1 MQPACGRKT
10 ERRGRSSS
18 MRRAPPL
25 GGSVAAHEGT
35 RRRRRRAS
43 DAPTTPATGAVFR
56 SHGRQSVVFVHTRGP
71 ASVATKDMPDETNL
85 YEQAVVN
92 RARDRGHGI
101 IPDLYSASPA
111 APPRG
116 GGRAMSRV
124 AAPASLPRAG
134 SRCPSSF
141 HEVRLG

>member
-1 MQPACGRKT
+1 MSQRSQLNPLQAARKP
-10 ERRGRSSS
+10 R
-18 MRRAPPL
+18 L
-25 GGSVAAHEGT
+25 G
-35 RRRRRRAS
+35 RAS
-43 DAPTTPATGAVFR
+43 GDLPLRPR
-56 SHGRQSVVFVHTRGP
+56 S
-71 ASVATKDMPDETNL
+71 APDETNL

>member
-1 MQPACGRKT
+1 MLNPGDRMSPRSQT
-10 ERRGRSSS
+10 ERARCARKPHWRVGARES
-18 MRRAPPL
+18 
-25 GGSVAAHEGT
+25 GSTHLIT
-35 RRRRRRAS
+35 
-43 DAPTTPATGAVFR
+43 
-56 SHGRQSVVFVHTRGP
+56 
-71 ASVATKDMPDETNL
+71 PDETNL

-116 GGRAMSRV
+116 GGRAVSRV
-124 AAPASLPRAG
+124 AAPSSLPRAG